1 MFTGYKPSPALAY
14 PSFGAVVSHELGNRN
29 NLPAYVTIPQQPNE
43 YAVQD
48 ILAPSIIVLV

>member
-29 NLPAYVTIPQQPNE
+29 NLRCVRNNSTITK
-43 YAVQD
+43 
-48 ILAPSIIVLV
+48 